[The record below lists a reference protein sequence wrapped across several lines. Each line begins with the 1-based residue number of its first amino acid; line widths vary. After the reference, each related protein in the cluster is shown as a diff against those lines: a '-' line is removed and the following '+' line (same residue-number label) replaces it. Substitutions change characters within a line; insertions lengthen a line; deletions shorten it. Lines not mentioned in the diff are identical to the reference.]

1 MSTGNDVLDN
11 VSIQHYYGD
20 KLCEGATLARK
31 HRLYVTNWLM
41 FKEHKKAMST
51 INPAKNKDKV
61 ISIAYLA
68 GTPVAC
74 AFTDSRPL
82 TQLFVRKA
90 LRRQGIGSKLF
101 DEHGKWYTRVRQLCK
116 IASRIVTQRC
126 SARFS
131 QYKTLVNIGGKW
143 PQSIKW

>member
-1 MSTGNDVLDN
+1 MSIGNDVLDN

-20 KLCEGATLARK
+20 TLCEGATLARK

-41 FKEHKKAMST
+41 FKEYKKAMST
-51 INPAKNKDKV
+51 INPTKNKDKV

-68 GTPVAC
+68 GVPVAC

-101 DEHGKWYTRVRQLCK
+101 DEHWKWWTRNVRKDYKYFQPTVYAGVDGSEK
-116 IASRIVTQRC
+116 
-126 SARFS
+126 FW
-131 QYKTLVNIGGKW
+131 QYLGMEVG
-143 PQSIKW
+143 